1 MKKLTPFILAA
12 ALIAP
17 AGALHAQAFPSDSA
31 IRAILA
37 SRVDSGHARGIVV
50 GLLDRGQRRFVTYGS
65 AGAGRRPLD
74 EHTLFE
80 IGSVS
85 KTFNALL
92 LADAVARGEAR
103 LDQPVAELLPTGT
116 AVPSLAGRQITLE
129 HLATHRSGLPR
140 LPLNLRPSNQR
151 DPYADY
157 GAALL
162 YELLAD
168 HTLRR
173 APGDSGE
180 YSNLGAGLLGH
191 ALTLRAGA
199 QSWEAL
205 VAERVLR
212 PLGMAATMVTI
223 SPALATRMSAGHN
236 NMGDTV
242 PLWHFDALAGAG
254 ALRSSSADMLTY
266 LAAMLD
272 TTHATLGLSIAAVR
286 TPRASF
292 GGQNRIGL
300 GWIIAPMPRGP
311 VWLHD
316 GGTAGFRS
324 IAIFDPAR
332 EVGVVVLSNGWM
344 PVTDIAIHMLD
355 PSRPLSP
362 APAARRT
369 TVTVTAEQLDRLVG
383 EYPLLPTFVISVTR
397 SGTTLYAQA
406 TGQERLELRALSE
419 TRFGFAG
426 VPAELEFELGEDGRA
441 VALTL
446 VQGGARQ
453 RGVRR
458 E

>member
-1 MKKLTPFILAA
+1 MRKLIALSLAA
-12 ALIAP
+12 ALISP
-17 AGALHAQAFPSDSA
+17 VGPLHGQSFPSDSA
-31 IRAILA
+31 IRAMLA
-37 SRVDSGHARGIVV
+37 PRVDSGHARGIIV
-50 GLLDRGQRRFVTYGS
+50 GLLDRGERRFVSYGS
-65 AGAGRRPLD
+65 AGAGRTPLD
-74 EHTLFE
+74 ENTLFE
-80 IGSVS
+80 IGSIS

-103 LDQPVAELLPTGT
+103 LDQPVAELLPAGT
-116 AVPSLAGRQITLE
+116 VVPSLDGKQITLE

-140 LPLNLRPSNQR
+140 LPINLRPSNQR

-157 GAALL
+157 GAAPL
-162 YELLAD
+162 YEFLGT

-191 ALTLRAGA
+191 ALTLKAA
-199 QSWEAL
+199 APSWEAL
-205 VAERVLR
+205 VTERVLR
-212 PLGMAATMVTI
+212 ALGMTATMVAI
-223 SPALATRMSAGHN
+223 PPPLATRMSAGHN

-254 ALRSSSADMLTY
+254 ALRSSAADMVTY

-272 TTHATLGLSIAAVR
+272 TTHATLGPSIAAVR
-286 TPRASF
+286 TPHASF

-300 GWIIAPMPRGP
+300 GWIIAPMPSGP

-332 EVGVVVLSNGWM
+332 ERGVVVLSNGWM
-344 PVTDIAIHMLD
+344 PVTDIGIHLLD
-355 PSRPLSP
+355 RTRPLAS
-362 APAARRT
+362 APAARRA
-369 TVTVTAEQLDRLVG
+369 TVTLTAAQLDRLVG

-397 SGTTLYAQA
+397 EGTTLYAQA
-406 TGQERLELRALSE
+406 TGQQRLELAAQSE
-419 TRFGFAG
+419 TRFGVAG
-426 VPAELEFELGEDGRA
+426 VPAELEFELGADGRA
-441 VALTL
+441 AAVTL

-453 RGVRR
+453 RALRR